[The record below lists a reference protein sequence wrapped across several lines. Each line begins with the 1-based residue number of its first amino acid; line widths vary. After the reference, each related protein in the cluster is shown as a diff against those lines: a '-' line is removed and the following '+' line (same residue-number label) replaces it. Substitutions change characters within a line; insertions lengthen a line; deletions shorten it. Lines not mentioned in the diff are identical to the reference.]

1 MITLAEAQQITV
13 ESYNDLCYRNGGQVR
28 GNDTISDIVNVGCH
42 YLLSHYN
49 DIVQTA
55 YKDEVYNI
63 VPQNYQYMAEAKVMS
78 GAMKQWLPDLLT
90 QQNIEGIASMIILNI
105 GWSGMWDFLCGYFK
119 QEHDRVI

>member
-13 ESYNDLCYRNGGQVR
+13 EYYNDLCYRNGEQVR
-28 GNDTISDIVNVGCH
+28 GNDTIYYIVNVGCH

-63 VPQNYQYMAEAKVMS
+63 VPQNYQYMAEAKVIA
-78 GAMKQWLPDLLT
+78 GAMKQWLPALLT
-90 QQNIEGIASMIILNI
+90 QQNIEGSASMIILNI

>member
-1 MITLAEAQQITV
+1 M
-13 ESYNDLCYRNGGQVR
+13 CYRNGGQVR

-49 DIVQTA
+49 NIVQTA
-55 YKDEVYNI
+55 NKDEVYNI
-63 VPQNYQYMAEAKVMS
+63 VPHNYQYMAEAKVIA

>member
-63 VPQNYQYMAEAKVMS
+63 VPQNYQYMAEAKVIA

-90 QQNIEGIASMIILNI
+90 PVSYTHLTLPTIL
-105 GWSGMWDFLCGYFK
+105 
-119 QEHDRVI
+119 RV